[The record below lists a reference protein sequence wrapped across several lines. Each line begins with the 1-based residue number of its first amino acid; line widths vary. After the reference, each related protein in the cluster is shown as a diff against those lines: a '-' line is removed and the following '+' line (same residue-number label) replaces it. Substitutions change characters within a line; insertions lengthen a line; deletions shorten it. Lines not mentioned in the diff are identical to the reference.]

1 MRGFSCKCVFSFHT
15 SRLQEVLR
23 FGIGLAN
30 LCFTSDVLNDEGG
43 FMTKGRWLLAGAVL
57 VGLAV
62 GLYFLFFCPTECH

>member
-1 MRGFSCKCVFSFHT
+1 LCSRKCLLSFHN
-15 SRLQEVLR
+15 SHLPHCLR

-30 LCFTSDVLNDEGG
+30 LCPTAAVVNDDGG
-43 FMTKGRWLLAGAVL
+43 FMTKAQWLLVGAVL